1 VKKEDTVMRYVR
13 AITIALVCAFALG
26 ALAGSNPAQ
35 AATAAELDR
44 DANRV
49 LGKLYAKIPAAKA
62 LGEKAKGVLVFP
74 AILKGGFIVGGQYGE
89 GALLKDGKTVAYY
102 ETVSGSYGLQIGAQK
117 YGYAMFFMT
126 DAALKYLDKSD
137 GWELGTAPNIV
148 VWDEGMAGGF
158 STTTLSSDTYAFFF
172 AQEGLMAGLGLQ
184 GTKITKIRK

>member
-1 VKKEDTVMRYVR
+1 MRYVR

-89 GALLKDGKTVAYY
+89 GVLLKDGKSVGYY

>member
-1 VKKEDTVMRYVR
+1 MRYVR

-126 DAALKYLDKSD
+126 DAALKYLEKSD

>member
-1 VKKEDTVMRYVR
+1 MRYVR